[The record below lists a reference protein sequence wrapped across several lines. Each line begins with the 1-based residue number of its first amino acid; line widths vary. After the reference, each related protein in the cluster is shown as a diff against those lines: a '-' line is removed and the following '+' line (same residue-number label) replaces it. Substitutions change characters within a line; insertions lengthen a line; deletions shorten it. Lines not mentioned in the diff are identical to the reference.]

1 MCTASAR
8 ITLVCIIMHNVN
20 IFGIAGFS
28 LNVVFTL
35 TNCLPMTCVNRLL
48 YLNKKFYL
56 MLMTCDS
63 IKVESVLN
71 NCYRTDVMG

>member
-1 MCTASAR
+1 
-8 ITLVCIIMHNVN
+8 
-20 IFGIAGFS
+20 
-28 LNVVFTL
+28 
-35 TNCLPMTCVNRLL
+35 MTCVNRLL

-71 NCYRTDVMG
+71 NCYRTDVMGWVCIFGLHFESEKLYKSVQDSFVHSTIYH